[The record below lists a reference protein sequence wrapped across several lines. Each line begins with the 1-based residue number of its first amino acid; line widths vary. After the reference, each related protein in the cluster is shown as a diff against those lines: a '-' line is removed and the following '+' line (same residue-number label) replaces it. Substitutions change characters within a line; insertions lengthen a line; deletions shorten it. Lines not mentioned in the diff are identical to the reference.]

1 MKHFIQCL
9 QEGLEAPPEEE
20 QPVQSDLVLEDDED
34 LSFASMF
41 NSMRLEESDAP
52 AQPAQPRDINPA
64 LSELDPV
71 IAYGSYGQVR
81 FSPSF
86 LQAQKATCLM
96 RLITYI

>member
-41 NSMRLEESDAP
+41 NSMRLEESDA
-52 AQPAQPRDINPA
+52 
-64 LSELDPV
+64 
-71 IAYGSYGQVR
+71 
-81 FSPSF
+81 
-86 LQAQKATCLM
+86 
-96 RLITYI
+96 